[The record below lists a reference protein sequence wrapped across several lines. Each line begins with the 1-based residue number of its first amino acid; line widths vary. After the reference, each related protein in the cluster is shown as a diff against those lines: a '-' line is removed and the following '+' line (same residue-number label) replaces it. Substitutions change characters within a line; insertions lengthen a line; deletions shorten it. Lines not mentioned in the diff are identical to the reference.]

1 MWGRTLAA
9 FALVAPAAGK
19 VFFKMSHFGFRAPS
33 VAPPAQPVKQT
44 WAEPGVYERTQR
56 PLDEAYTL
64 PGAVYHDDAFYKLE
78 QEKVFQSSWV
88 AAAELCDLR
97 DHGDVLAVTIG
108 GEPLLLTNQKG
119 TIRAFHNVCRHRGA
133 QLINDG
139 EKCSKQGGISCPY
152 HAWGYSLDG
161 QLRSMPS
168 FESLDNQKKGGSL
181 KGFDKAENGLFEVRL
196 EQFLGLAFVNLD
208 GKAPPLEEWFG
219 DLMPAVADYEK
230 AFSLKGPL
238 GGLTPSSPEHRK
250 SYDIAS
256 NWKVLIENYLEYY
269 HLPAV
274 HPELC
279 QVSGVDEHRRN
290 QGKGMY
296 MCFATD
302 PLSKGG
308 TPIDPGRLPSLP
320 TLSQRNTEMAYH
332 VALFPNTFFSLY
344 PDAIFRVVLSPQSVG
359 RTIEHTT
366 LLTHDGAREC
376 PNAEALLG
384 ETYEFWDLINTQ
396 DIEICEAVH
405 KGTAAKPYEGGRFAY
420 RFEEP
425 VHRFQNMVIDRMLS
439 LSGGRNYN
447 IPDGDPDYGS
457 EEYHQPA
464 SHDLAKGTGKNA
476 AIFRN
481 AEETNTH

>member
-1 MWGRTLAA
+1 MLA
-9 FALVAPAAGK
+9 LIAPTAGK
-19 VFFKMSHFGFRAPS
+19 VFFRMPIFSRVPS
-33 VAPPAQPVKQT
+33 KSASPSKPAEEGWSDPT
-44 WAEPGVYERTQR
+44 VYEKTRA

-64 PGAVYHDDAFYKLE
+64 PGAVYHDEKFYKLE

-97 DHGDVLAVTIG
+97 NDGDVMAVTVG
-108 GEPLLLTNQKG
+108 GAPLLLTNQKG
-119 TIRAFHNVCRHRGA
+119 KIRAFHNVCRHRGS
-133 QLINDG
+133 QLVSDG
-139 EKCSKQGGISCPY
+139 QKCSKQGSISCPY
-152 HAWGYSLDG
+152 HAWGYTLDG
-161 QLRSMPS
+161 ELRSLPS
-168 FESLDNQKKGGSL
+168 FDSLDNQQKGGSL
-181 KGFDKAENGLFEVRL
+181 KGFDKKDNGLFPVRL
-196 EQFLGLAFVNLD
+196 EEFLGLAFVNLD
-208 GKAPPLEEWFG
+208 GKAPPLDEWFG
-219 DLMPAVADYEK
+219 DLVPAVADYEK

-250 SYDIAS
+250 AYDVES

-308 TPIDPGRLPSLP
+308 TPIDPGRLPSIP

-344 PDAIFRVVLSPQSVG
+344 PDAIFRVVLSPQSTG

-376 PNAEALLG
+376 PKADELLR

-405 KGTAAKPYEGGRFAY
+405 KGTAAKPYDGGRFSY

-425 VHRFQNMVIDRMLS
+425 VHRFQNMLIDRMLS
-439 LSGGRNYN
+439 LDGSPYH
-447 IPDGDPDYGS
+447 IPEGDADYGTDA
-457 EEYHQPA
+457 YHRAA
-464 SHDLAKGTGKNA
+464 SHDLSKGTGKNPS
-476 AIFRN
+476 IFRS
-481 AEETNTH
+481 EQKSETH